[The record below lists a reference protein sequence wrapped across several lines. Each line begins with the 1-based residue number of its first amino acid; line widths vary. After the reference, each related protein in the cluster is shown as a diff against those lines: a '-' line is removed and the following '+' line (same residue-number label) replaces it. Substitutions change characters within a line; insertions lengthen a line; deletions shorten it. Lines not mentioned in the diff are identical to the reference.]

1 MSCRLQATPGYSPIA
16 LRTRVRVGVMTG
28 EIRAVLR
35 LAEPVY
41 DVKTD
46 CGRYLKDVRGHEI
59 EHVEEA
65 ARDE

>member
-1 MSCRLQATPGYSPIA
+1 MSCRLQASSSPPIA

-28 EIRAVLR
+28 EVRAILR

-46 CGRYLKDVRGHEI
+46 CGRYLKDVGWHEI
-59 EHVEEA
+59 ECVEEA
-65 ARDE
+65 AGDK